1 MESNSLKKYE
11 KYHERKKNGDSMFF
25 NGVTRE
31 NARACSL
38 RAIFYKMLKMT

>member
-31 NARACSL
+31 TRAHAL
-38 RAIFYKMLKMT
+38 TRDFL

>member
-31 NARACSL
+31 NARACSYA
-38 RAIFYKMLKMT
+38 RFFIKMLKMT